1 VAGDEHVGAQSGR
14 ASGFHA
20 EYKESHRYK
29 DLFIKP
35 AYALG
40 QGSLSNA
47 FLCSDGLSQE
57 WDSKLWFI
65 STDYKSTLIF
75 KKHAHRVI
83 ITQHTTSCVFN
94 DRCSDYSADVLQG

>member
-1 VAGDEHVGAQSGR
+1 MAGDEHAGAQSGR

-29 DLFIKP
+29 NLFIKP
-35 AYALG
+35 AYASG

-47 FLCSDGLSQE
+47 FLRSVGLSQE
-57 WDSKLWFI
+57 WDSKMWFI
-65 STDYKSTLIF
+65 SADYKNALIF
-75 KKHAHRVI
+75 KKCANRVI

-94 DRCSDYSADVLQG
+94 DRRSDYTAKVLPG